1 MTQKPTTTTTRAEN
15 SAGFPIPEGET
26 MNLPAQTTNPGGNL
40 VGTSNDRG
48 IHHAGQTSNWTPAQR
63 DELRALMNA
72 GDASDGD
79 LAMLSTVSDR
89 TGLDPFLK
97 QLYLIGRKTKTGGY
111 NGEPERWETKW
122 TVQTGIDG
130 FRQVTHRYAAK
141 QGVPATIGRA
151 IFYDAEGTQHPIW
164 LKAWGFPAAA
174 EVTVTVGG
182 SEATG
187 IATWDEYVQLT
198 KKGQPNSMW
207 VKFGPTMLAKCAEA
221 QAHRRVCPLGA
232 GMYEPAEMRQ
242 PVRAEATRV
251 DAQQGG
257 ALGALE
263 AARQRVHARRQPE
276 PEPEPAQDADVVT
289 DDDPQLLAAVV
300 DEYLSEIP
308 KAQSQDE
315 VTKIMN
321 AAKEDGLPQEQFD
334 TVRQAAKARWEELN
348 NA

>member
-1 MTQKPTTTTTRAEN
+1 
-15 SAGFPIPEGET
+15 
-26 MNLPAQTTNPGGNL
+26 MNLPAQTTNPGGDL

-48 IHHAGQTSNWTPAQR
+48 IHHAGQSSNWTPAQR

-207 VKFGPTMLAKCAEA
+207 AKFGPTMLAKCAEA

-276 PEPEPAQDADVVT
+276 PEPAQDADVVT
-289 DDDPQLLAAVV
+289 DDDPELLAAVV

-321 AAKEDGLPQEQFD
+321 DAKEDGLPQEQFD
-334 TVRQAAKARWEELN
+334 TVRQAAKARWKELN

>member
-26 MNLPAQTTNPGGNL
+26 MNLPATTGNQGAQMSAQTLMQKGVEKL
-40 VGTSNDRG
+40 RQ
-48 IHHAGQTSNWTPAQR
+48 HA
-63 DELRALMNA
+63 E
-72 GDASDGD
+72 
-79 LAMLSTVSDR
+79 
-89 TGLDPFLK
+89 LK
-97 QLYLIGRKTKTGGY
+97 QMAYDYAEFITKTG
-111 NGEPERWETKW
+111 
-122 TVQTGIDG
+122 
-130 FRQVTHRYAAK
+130 AC
-141 QGVPATIGRA
+141 PAI
-151 IFYDAEGTQHPIW
+151 YKNKPMD
-164 LKAWGFPAAA
+164 AAA
-174 EVTVTVGG
+174 AIIRGTALGFDPDGALEAFFVIQGKTGMYARAMIAVAENVGCRVWEEEATDDSVTWCGIRPGDDKVERVTWTMELAERAGYTRNAKYKTNPREMLRAKCQAELARIVAPGALMG
-182 SEATG
+182 LVSEAEP
-187 IATWDEYVQLT
+187 D
-198 KKGQPNSMW
+198 
-207 VKFGPTMLAKCAEA
+207 
-221 QAHRRVCPLGA
+221 AHK
-232 GMYEPAEMRQ
+232 

-251 DAQQGG
+251 DTQQGG

-276 PEPEPAQDADVVT
+276 PESEPAQDADVVA
-289 DDDPQLLAAVV
+289 DDDPELLAAVV

>member
-26 MNLPAQTTNPGGNL
+26 MNLPATTGNQ
-40 VGTSNDRG
+40 G
-48 IHHAGQTSNWTPAQR
+48 AQMPAQTLMQKGV
-63 DELRALMNA
+63 EKLRQHAE
-72 GDASDGD
+72 
-79 LAMLSTVSDR
+79 
-89 TGLDPFLK
+89 LK
-97 QLYLIGRKTKTGGY
+97 QMAYDYAEFITKTG
-111 NGEPERWETKW
+111 
-122 TVQTGIDG
+122 
-130 FRQVTHRYAAK
+130 AC
-141 QGVPATIGRA
+141 PAI
-151 IFYDAEGTQHPIW
+151 YKNKPMD
-164 LKAWGFPAAA
+164 AAA
-174 EVTVTVGG
+174 AIIRGTALGFDPDGALEAFFVIQGKTGMYARAMIAVAENVGCRVWEEEATDDSVTWCGIRPGDDKVERVTWTMELAERAGYTRNAKYKTNPREMLRAKCQAELARIVAPGALMG
-182 SEATG
+182 LVSEAEP
-187 IATWDEYVQLT
+187 D
-198 KKGQPNSMW
+198 
-207 VKFGPTMLAKCAEA
+207 
-221 QAHRRVCPLGA
+221 AHK
-232 GMYEPAEMRQ
+232 

-251 DAQQGG
+251 DTQQGG

-276 PEPEPAQDADVVT
+276 PESEPAQDADVVA
-289 DDDPQLLAAVV
+289 DDDPELLAAVV

>member
-1 MTQKPTTTTTRAEN
+1 
-15 SAGFPIPEGET
+15 
-26 MNLPAQTTNPGGNL
+26 MNLPATTRSQ
-40 VGTSNDRG
+40 GT
-48 IHHAGQTSNWTPAQR
+48 QMPAQTLMQKGV
-63 DELRALMNA
+63 EKLRQHAE
-72 GDASDGD
+72 
-79 LAMLSTVSDR
+79 
-89 TGLDPFLK
+89 LK
-97 QLYLIGRKTKTGGY
+97 QMAYDYAEFITKTG
-111 NGEPERWETKW
+111 
-122 TVQTGIDG
+122 
-130 FRQVTHRYAAK
+130 AC
-141 QGVPATIGRA
+141 PAI
-151 IFYDAEGTQHPIW
+151 YKNKPMD
-164 LKAWGFPAAA
+164 AAA
-174 EVTVTVGG
+174 AIIRGTALGFDPDGALEAFFVIQGKTGMYARAMIAVAENVGCRVWEEEATDDSVTWCGIRPGDDKVERVTWTMELAERAGYTRNAKYKTNPREMLRAKCQAELARIVAPGALMG
-182 SEATG
+182 LVSEAEP
-187 IATWDEYVQLT
+187 D
-198 KKGQPNSMW
+198 
-207 VKFGPTMLAKCAEA
+207 
-221 QAHRRVCPLGA
+221 AHK
-232 GMYEPAEMRQ
+232 

-276 PEPEPAQDADVVT
+276 SEPAQDADVIT

>member
-26 MNLPAQTTNPGGNL
+26 MNLPATTGNQ
-40 VGTSNDRG
+40 G
-48 IHHAGQTSNWTPAQR
+48 AQMPAQTLMQKGV
-63 DELRALMNA
+63 EKLRQHAE
-72 GDASDGD
+72 
-79 LAMLSTVSDR
+79 
-89 TGLDPFLK
+89 LK
-97 QLYLIGRKTKTGGY
+97 QMAYDYAEFITKTG
-111 NGEPERWETKW
+111 
-122 TVQTGIDG
+122 
-130 FRQVTHRYAAK
+130 AC
-141 QGVPATIGRA
+141 PAI
-151 IFYDAEGTQHPIW
+151 YKNKPMD
-164 LKAWGFPAAA
+164 AAA
-174 EVTVTVGG
+174 AIIRGTALGFDPDGALEAFFVIQGKTGMYARAMIAVAENVGCRVWEEEATDDSVTWCGIRPGDDKVERVTWTMELAERAGYTRNAKYKTNPREMLRAKCQAELARIVAPGALMG
-182 SEATG
+182 LVSEAEP
-187 IATWDEYVQLT
+187 D
-198 KKGQPNSMW
+198 
-207 VKFGPTMLAKCAEA
+207 
-221 QAHRRVCPLGA
+221 AHK
-232 GMYEPAEMRQ
+232 

-251 DAQQGG
+251 DTQQGG

>member
-26 MNLPAQTTNPGGNL
+26 MNLPATT
-40 VGTSNDRG
+40 SSQS
-48 IHHAGQTSNWTPAQR
+48 AQMPAQTLMQKGV
-63 DELRALMNA
+63 EKLRQHAE
-72 GDASDGD
+72 
-79 LAMLSTVSDR
+79 
-89 TGLDPFLK
+89 LK
-97 QLYLIGRKTKTGGY
+97 QMAYDYAEFITKTG
-111 NGEPERWETKW
+111 
-122 TVQTGIDG
+122 
-130 FRQVTHRYAAK
+130 AC
-141 QGVPATIGRA
+141 PAI
-151 IFYDAEGTQHPIW
+151 YKNKPMD
-164 LKAWGFPAAA
+164 AAA
-174 EVTVTVGG
+174 AIIRGTALGFDPDGALEAFFVIQGKTGMYARAMIAVAENVGCRVWEEEATDDSVTWCGIRPGDDKVERVTWTMELAERAGYTRNAKYKTNPREMLRAKCQAELARIVAPGALMG
-182 SEATG
+182 LVSEAEP
-187 IATWDEYVQLT
+187 D
-198 KKGQPNSMW
+198 
-207 VKFGPTMLAKCAEA
+207 
-221 QAHRRVCPLGA
+221 AHK
-232 GMYEPAEMRQ
+232 

-263 AARQRVHARRQPE
+263 AARQRVHARRQ